1 MRYNLPSN
9 IRTAIIVIT
18 CCISPLL
25 LAAKAPKQTSTLLAR
40 IDSCVG
46 EARLE
51 AYTTACTKAARL
63 NNIDNEITLL
73 RAYQAEASAQQ
84 HIAHETQARTLRLY
98 AFYNNNRSD
107 SLFAC
112 MQGDLSFMQKHKQWV
127 SYYSCRSLLVERLQF
142 DKKTQS
148 ALIEAKAMY
157 QCALKEQVDYGIGIA
172 AYLIGSCYQGMGRN
186 QEAVDFFGEAEAPFV
201 AENNSGQLHNLYSME
216 WQSLAALGRYTELL
230 QLTDRWEAMWH
241 SYCKDNNIRFKDI
254 APYYTVCLL
263 AKAHAFVKSDALA
276 DARIA
281 LDSAQTFADG
291 QRDIARLLLLKEEAL
306 YAEAMGNYPHALEHL
321 NERAR
326 IQKRLNNRLSAI
338 ETDEMRARIFSKQGN
353 YRNAATLYEAL
364 IIEKETLSHLNM
376 AAQLDDLSTIY
387 QVDDLKAEKA
397 VVEVWRN
404 IAFASCGVL
413 VLLIAI
419 YFYHKRSLRTKNIA
433 IVQHMEQQ
441 EEAERQLH
449 QIKSIATE
457 TLTPD
462 VVLFEQINTLLQ
474 DTEVIANPSLDRE
487 ALAQLLET
495 NTTYI
500 ANAIK
505 LGANMKVVAYI
516 NRIRIEHACHLI
528 KQEEKH
534 ALQVIWASCGF
545 SSRSTFYRVFN
556 EHTGM
561 SPKSY
566 QEVSRKNMTKK
577 RLADEGIIS

>member
-1 MRYNLPSN
+1 MKYNISSN
-9 IRTAIIVIT
+9 IRIVIVLIT

-25 LAAKAPKQTSTLLAR
+25 LAAKAPKETRTVLAR

-51 AYTTACTKAARL
+51 AYATACTEAARL

-73 RAYQAEASAQQ
+73 RAYQAEAATQQ

-112 MQGDLSFMQKHKQWV
+112 MKGDLSFMQKHKQWV

-142 DKKTQS
+142 DKKAQS

-157 QCALKEQVDYGIGIA
+157 QYALKEQVDYGIGVA
-172 AYLIGSCYQGMGRN
+172 AYLIGSCYQGMGRHE
-186 QEAVDFFGEAEAPFV
+186 EAVDFFGKAEAPF
-201 AENNSGQLHNLYSME
+201 ADENNSGQLHNLYGMG
-216 WQSLAALGRYTELL
+216 WQSIAALGRYNELL

-241 SYCKDNNIRFKDI
+241 AYCADNKLKIADI

-263 AKAHAFVKSDALA
+263 AKAHGYTHKNALA
-276 DARIA
+276 EARTV
-281 LDSAQTFADG
+281 LDSAQVLAQN

-306 YAEAMGNYPHALEHL
+306 YEERKGDYPRALEHL

-326 IQKRLNNRLSAI
+326 IQKKLNNRLSAI

-353 YRNAATLYEAL
+353 FRNAATLYEAL
-364 IIEKETLSHLNM
+364 IAEKDTLSHLNM
-376 AAQLDDLSTIY
+376 AAQLDELSTIY

-397 VVEVWRN
+397 VVEMWRN
-404 IAFASCGVL
+404 IAFAICIVF

-419 YFYHKRSLRTKNIA
+419 YFYHKRSLRIKNIA

-441 EEAERQLH
+441 EKAERQLH
-449 QIKSIATE
+449 QIKNVVTE
-457 TLTPD
+457 QLTPD
-462 VVLFEQINTLLQ
+462 AVLFERINALLQ
-474 DTEVIANPSLDRE
+474 DTEVIANASLDRE
-487 ALAQLLET
+487 ALAQKLDT

-505 LGANMKVVAYI
+505 LGANMKVLEYI

-528 KQEEKH
+528 KQEEK
-534 ALQVIWASCGF
+534 LSFQVIWASCGF
-545 SSRSTFYRVFN
+545 SSRSTFSRVFN

-566 QEVSRKNMTKK
+566 QEVARGNMTKK
-577 RLADEGIIS
+577 RFGDEGIIS